1 MTKKEILI
9 ALGMFVVIFSLL
21 TGLVYFILHSESTT
35 PLQNLGQNANTQL
48 DTSKGPK
55 SEDIPTTGND
65 TVYLTDVE
73 TRIRIINEYDKNLFT
88 AKKNLLIMFGS
99 WCPNCQEEIK
109 EIEKIINYYKDNKDI
124 KVILIAHEFKDSDY
138 PLEGLISLIENDVNY
153 GDCEV
158 LVDFTRIIRATID
171 PSANA
176 VPISYI
182 VDKSGKVLEKNEDSL
197 TLDAA
202 REMLK

>member
-9 ALGMFVVIFSLL
+9 AAGMFVVIFSLL
-21 TGLVYFILHSESTT
+21 AGLVYFIIHSESSTVSQNTGHNIDTQIDT
-35 PLQNLGQNANTQL
+35 P
-48 DTSKGPK
+48 KGPK
-55 SEDIPTTGND
+55 KEDIPTSGND
-65 TVYLTDVE
+65 TIYLTDVE

-109 EIEKIINYYKDNKDI
+109 EVSKIINYYKDNKDVN
-124 KVILIAHEFKDSDY
+124 VILIAHEFKESDY
-138 PLEGLISLIENDVNY
+138 PLEGIISLVENDVNY
-153 GDCEV
+153 GEYEV
-158 LVDFTRIIRATID
+158 LVDFNRIIRATID
-171 PSANA
+171 PSANT
-176 VPISYI
+176 VPISYV